1 MIKLEVKMTC
11 AHTDK
16 PCKNR
21 HDCERCKVPEAFGFF
36 LVWRKG
42 KAEWEQRFI
51 LEADRAA
58 LIGYQQ
64 QIIRKAQAEIE
75 KIRLIPG
82 R

>member
-1 MIKLEVKMTC
+1 MTC

-21 HDCERCKVPEAFGFF
+21 HDCERCKVPEAFGYFI
-36 LVWRKG
+36 VWRKG

-58 LIGYQQ
+58 LISYQQ

-82 R
+82 RQI

>member
-1 MIKLEVKMTC
+1 MTC

-16 PCKNR
+16 PCMNK
-21 HDCERCKVPEAFGFF
+21 HDCERCKVPEAFGYF
-36 LVWRKG
+36 LVWQKG
-42 KAEWEQRFI
+42 KAVWEQRFI